1 MSEIARFDSHCLNR
15 LKAER
20 KRLGLRQ
27 AEIADLCGI
36 TRETWGQYER
46 GLTVPG
52 GNALACFA
60 ANGADIQYI
69 LTGKRSYA
77 DALAPNEK
85 KLIDHFRNAPPNVKA
100 AAFAGLTAALIAG
113 SAPTTSI
120 NVSGDGNRFAGRDY
134 HVTKK
139 STDN

>member
-1 MSEIARFDSHCLNR
+1 MLFNELCASR
-15 LKAER
+15 LKSER
-20 KRLGLRQ
+20 KRLQLNQ
-27 AEIADLCGI
+27 AEAADLCGVI
-36 TRETWGQYER
+36 RGTWGKYER
-46 GLTVPG
+46 GILVPG
-52 GNALACFA
+52 GNALVCFA

-69 LTGKRSYA
+69 LTGKRSQGYA
-77 DALAPNEK
+77 LTPDEEN
-85 KLIDHFRNAPPNVKA
+85 LINHFRNAPPNLKVA
-100 AAFAGLTAALIAG
+100 AVAGLIAG